1 MKRTDQLHPDPDNPR
16 KHFDEQELHRLGED
30 MLARGVLV
38 PLLAKPDGTIID
50 GERRWRAALLKGIEE
65 LPVIVTD
72 KPEKEIRG
80 IQLATVF
87 HKADLNFYEKW
98 LACAELM
105 CANPEWQMK
114 DLAEFLHIDPSH
126 VTRLLSPSKCSTDWQ
141 EALKQGTVGIS
152 DCYAASKLPL
162 SEQAGLLAMKLSGA
176 SRDHIEQQV
185 RKQRNGTSAVRVSRI
200 RCPLASGTTVQVS
213 GEEISLDDMIDAIA
227 EVLKEAKRTT
237 SKAGT

>member
-105 CANPEWQMK
+105 C
-114 DLAEFLHIDPSH
+114 
-126 VTRLLSPSKCSTDWQ
+126 TT
-141 EALKQGTVGIS
+141 
-152 DCYAASKLPL
+152 
-162 SEQAGLLAMKLSGA
+162 
-176 SRDHIEQQV
+176 
-185 RKQRNGTSAVRVSRI
+185 RNGR
-200 RCPLASGTTVQVS
+200 
-213 GEEISLDDMIDAIA
+213 
-227 EVLKEAKRTT
+227 
-237 SKAGT
+237 